1 MGDPA
6 QNVEKKKVSSA
17 DVAVRVGRAVVAVEV
32 EQARIRAVVP
42 VAAHIQHKPAQSAE
56 NPYFLSFCLTWQ
68 ESMIVKLL
76 GAAAPSPPQGTK
88 RSRAPMPLLEPDEPL
103 PSKQNRPAL
112 EPLPQTPPTHSTS
125 QPLEVHE

>member
-88 RSRAPMPLLEPDEPL
+88 RSRAPMLLLELDEP
-103 PSKQNRPAL
+103 S
-112 EPLPQTPPTHSTS
+112 PPK
-125 QPLEVHE
+125 

>member
-1 MGDPA
+1 M
-6 QNVEKKKVSSA
+6 SSA
-17 DVAVRVGRAVVAVEV
+17 DVAVRVGRAVVAAEA
-32 EQARIRAVVP
+32 EQARKRAAVP

-56 NPYFLSFCLTWQ
+56 NPYFLSSCLTWQ

-88 RSRAPMPLLEPDEPL
+88 RSRAPMLLYELDEASLPL
-103 PSKQNRPAL
+103 KQNRPAR
-112 EPLPQTPPTHSTS
+112 EPPPQSPPKYSTS

>member
-1 MGDPA
+1 M
-6 QNVEKKKVSSA
+6 SSA

-88 RSRAPMPLLEPDEPL
+88 RSRAPTPL
-103 PSKQNRPAL
+103 PELDELR
-112 EPLPQTPPTHSTS
+112 LP
-125 QPLEVHE
+125 EK

>member
-1 MGDPA
+1 M
-6 QNVEKKKVSSA
+6 SSA

-56 NPYFLSFCLTWQ
+56 NPYFLSSCLTWQ

-88 RSRAPMPLLEPDEPL
+88 RSRAPMLLPEPDDLSPL
-103 PSKQNRPAL
+103 KSNRPAP
-112 EPLPQTPPTHSTS
+112 EPLPQSPPTYSTS

>member
-1 MGDPA
+1 M
-6 QNVEKKKVSSA
+6 SSA

-32 EQARIRAVVP
+32 EQARIRAAVP
-42 VAAHIQHKPAQSAE
+42 AAAHIQHKPAQSAE

-88 RSRAPMPLLEPDEPL
+88 RSRAPMRLLELDELPL
-103 PSKQNRPAL
+103 P
-112 EPLPQTPPTHSTS
+112 
-125 QPLEVHE
+125 

>member
-1 MGDPA
+1 M
-6 QNVEKKKVSSA
+6 SSA

-88 RSRAPMPLLEPDEPL
+88 RSRAPMPLFELDELPPL
-103 PSKQNRPAL
+103 KQNRPAL
-112 EPLPQTPPTHSTS
+112 EPLPQLPPTHSTS

>member
-1 MGDPA
+1 M
-6 QNVEKKKVSSA
+6 SSA

-56 NPYFLSFCLTWQ
+56 NPYFLSSCLTWQ

-88 RSRAPMPLLEPDEPL
+88 RSRAPMRLSEPDELLLPL
-103 PSKQNRPAL
+103 K
-112 EPLPQTPPTHSTS
+112 
-125 QPLEVHE
+125 